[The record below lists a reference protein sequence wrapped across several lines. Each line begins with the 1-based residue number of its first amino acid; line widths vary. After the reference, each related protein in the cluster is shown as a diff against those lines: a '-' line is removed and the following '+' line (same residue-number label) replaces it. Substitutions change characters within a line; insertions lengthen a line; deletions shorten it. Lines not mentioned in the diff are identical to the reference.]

1 MAYAIQRHVTKR
13 AMDIWKNFTPQF
25 FDTLVI
31 VVIIIGLALAV
42 VRLYADFSRTLPAES
57 STMTETGGNT
67 DGVSDDTQPIK
78 VIKTDD
84 KSTS

>member
-1 MAYAIQRHVTKR
+1 
-13 AMDIWKNFTPQF
+13 MDIWKNFTPQF

-42 VRLYADFSRTLPAES
+42 VRLYADFSRPLPPEANEPIRLA
-57 STMTETGGNT
+57 ETGGNT

-84 KSTS
+84 ESP